1 MPKYINHNNLLE
13 IEAIG
18 PAQTKAFAAYKED
31 KNLFLTGS
39 AGTGKTFILLYLAF
53 QDVFNDESPYDK
65 VIVIRSLLPSRDAGF
80 HSGSLEEKAMYYQAP
95 YRMLVKF
102 LFEMQSKDEFAALW
116 DLLIDQESVEF
127 QTTSFLRGQTF
138 DNAILI
144 CDEAQNLN
152 FAELD
157 TVMCRVGQNTK
168 IMFSGD
174 EAQTAFINN
183 DDKEGMYNFQGIL
196 GEMEECEVIKFGIGD
211 ILRSGLCRSYLIAKE
226 QFGAQLKNA

>member
-1 MPKYINHNNLLE
+1 ME
-13 IEAIG
+13 IEPIG
-18 PAQTKAFAAYKED
+18 PAQTATFEAYGKD

-39 AGTGKTFILLYLAF
+39 AGTGKTFILLHLAF
-53 QDVFNDESPYDK
+53 KDIFNDETPYDK
-65 VIVIRSLLPSRDAGF
+65 IILIRSLLPSRDAGY
-80 HSGSLEEKAMYYQAP
+80 HSGSLEEKASYYQAP
-95 YRMLVKF
+95 YRMLVQY
-102 LFEMQSKDEFAALW
+102 LFEMQSKEEFAALW

-138 DNAILI
+138 DNAIII

-152 FAELD
+152 FQELD

-174 EAQTAFINN
+174 EAQTAFI
-183 DDKEGMYNFQGIL
+183 DKEDSQGYYNFQGII
-196 GEMEECEVIKFGIGD
+196 GEMDECEVIKFGIGD

-226 QFGAQLKNA
+226 QFGAKIA

>member
-53 QDVFNDESPYDK
+53 QDVFNEESPYDK

-138 DNAILI
+138 DNAIII

-226 QFGAQLKNA
+226 QFGQKITA

>member
-116 DLLIDQESVEF
+116 DLLIEQESVEF

-138 DNAILI
+138 DNAIIL

-157 TVMCRVGQNTK
+157 TVMCRVGQNSK

-226 QFGAQLKNA
+226 QFGKKIA

>member
-138 DNAILI
+138 DNAIIL

-174 EAQTAFINN
+174 EAQTAFIHK
-183 DDKEGMYNFQGIL
+183 DEKEGLYNFQGIL

-226 QFGAQLKNA
+226 QFGNKINA

>member
-138 DNAILI
+138 DNSIII

-157 TVMCRVGQNTK
+157 TVMCRVGQNSK

>member
-138 DNAILI
+138 DNAIII

-157 TVMCRVGQNTK
+157 TVMCRVGQNSK

-226 QFGAQLKNA
+226 QFGHKISA

>member
-1 MPKYINHNNLLE
+1 MPKYINKNNLLP

-18 PAQTKAFAAYKED
+18 PAQTEAFAKYKEN

-39 AGTGKTFILLYLAF
+39 AGTGKTFVLLYLAF
-53 QDVFNDESPYDK
+53 ADVFDDESPYDK
-65 VIVIRSLLPSRDAGF
+65 VILIRSLLPSRDAGF
-80 HSGSLEEKAMYYQAP
+80 HSGSLEEKANYYQAP
-95 YRMLVKF
+95 YRQLVKF

-116 DLLIDQESVEF
+116 DLLIEQESVEF

-138 DNAILI
+138 DNAIII

-226 QFGAQLKNA
+226 QFGHKISA

>member
-138 DNAILI
+138 DNAIIL

-174 EAQTAFINN
+174 EAQTAFI
-183 DDKEGMYNFQGIL
+183 DSKDTDGYYNFTGIL

-226 QFGAQLKNA
+226 QFGAQLKNG